1 MAVIHDRRIF
11 KPINQ
16 QYRKRTMLNQ
26 HINALNRAYAIIDT
40 KIDGMTSPDEMRAFL
55 DDIEAQSIEPFMDL
69 IYLHATETIKQK
81 LREL

>member
-1 MAVIHDRRIF
+1 MEAIHDRRIF

-26 HINALNRAYAIIDT
+26 HINALNRAYAIIDN
-40 KIDGMTSPDEMRAFL
+40 KIEGMESWDEMRAFL

>member
-1 MAVIHDRRIF
+1 MGAIHDRRIF

-40 KIDGMTSPDEMRAFL
+40 KIEGMTSPEEMRAFL

>member
-1 MAVIHDRRIF
+1 M
-11 KPINQ
+11 IN
-16 QYRKRTMLNQ
+16 T

-40 KIDGMTSPDEMRAFL
+40 KIDGMTSPEEMRAFL

-81 LREL
+81 LELTE